1 MTIIKKLN
9 QMKNKLNKSQKAG
22 KLFKAF
28 TKYFL
33 IFALCYFVGR
43 TLTSILFGI

>member
-1 MTIIKKLN
+1 MKTEKPSNAGKAAKIFKKL
-9 QMKNKLNKSQKAG
+9 
-22 KLFKAF
+22 

-43 TLTSILFGI
+43 TLATILFDI